1 MSSLLEIKF
10 WNKRSSASNFM
21 ITAPHTLD
29 NYFRSQLSRI
39 RGGHLPVP
47 IEFNNVV
54 NNVQIFVK
62 LVISLVCSMQKVK
75 KNETFNFFRTFRTY
89 PTKINK
95 IC

>member
-1 MSSLLEIKF
+1 VFHAYKNNSKIKKEAIMSSLLEIKF

-54 NNVQIFVK
+54 NNV
-62 LVISLVCSMQKVK
+62 
-75 KNETFNFFRTFRTY
+75 
-89 PTKINK
+89 
-95 IC
+95 